1 MQIKSFLLLG
11 ALCTITGGRPQPP
24 IQVDPDPG
32 CIRFCTEVDFE
43 GDCYDEKIEFDICKD
58 IPHWKATGDLGSS
71 TEVRLYHAPHC
82 MVHDIN
88 KVLSQLITEHPF
100 TDCTLYNKP
109 GCDKHKEDADY
120 MALMF
125 DCTNHRNRTTDDLPE
140 GNAVFQTYKCKTLLK
155 SKDPR
160 KEPSPVVGGCWWY

>member
-1 MQIKSFLLLG
+1 MQIKFFLLLG
-11 ALCTITGGRPQPP
+11 TLSTITAGMAQPP
-24 IQVDPDPG
+24 QQVDPDPG

-43 GDCYDEKIEFDICKD
+43 GDCYDEKIEFDKCKD

-71 TEVRLYHAPHC
+71 TE
-82 MVHDIN
+82 
-88 KVLSQLITEHPF
+88 LITTHPF

-120 MALMF
+120 LALMF